1 MSVSV
6 LHRRRNNSQ
15 YRYIFVVHNEYRKG
29 VRSVASLSDAG
40 TGNKLVRVMAS
51 LWNRVPDLG
60 DGRIIGVA
68 KPQRRRLAIGSA
80 DSIEPAVSRTTRIV
94 AAEANMRTTQSA
106 WAIAYSGL
114 VTTVIQQAWRE
125 SAFVAV
131 RLSTV
136 TV

>member
-29 VRSVASLSDAG
+29 GRSVASLSDAG

-60 DGRIIGVA
+60 DGRIVGVA
-68 KPQRRRLAIGSA
+68 KPQRNAPLQHRPDPFQITCR
-80 DSIEPAVSRTTRIV
+80 
-94 AAEANMRTTQSA
+94 QF
-106 WAIAYSGL
+106 
-114 VTTVIQQAWRE
+114 VTGG
-125 SAFVAV
+125 F
-131 RLSTV
+131 L
-136 TV
+136 